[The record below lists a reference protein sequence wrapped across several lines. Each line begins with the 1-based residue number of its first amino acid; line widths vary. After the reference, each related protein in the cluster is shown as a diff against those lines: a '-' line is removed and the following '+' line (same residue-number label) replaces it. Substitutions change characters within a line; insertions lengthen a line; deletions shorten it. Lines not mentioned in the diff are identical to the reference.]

1 MKNKKKTSIIIGI
14 IILLCIGAIIFI
26 LILKNSSGYKTT
38 NDLFKELS
46 KAINNSNIN
55 KIEECYPSFIQK
67 SLPTLSTE
75 SAREFHNK
83 VGDISFDI
91 THENKVDSD
100 ELLNKQNQINSEYNC
115 NIKLEEYDLVTCKY
129 HEGFGETTF
138 EMVKINGKWYLYY
151 GGYLP
156 EPMQYFI
163 EE

>member
-1 MKNKKKTSIIIGI
+1 MKNKKRMFITIGI
-14 IILLCIGAIIFI
+14 ITLLCICVIFFT
-26 LILKNSSGYKTT
+26 LVSKNRSGYNTT
-38 NDLFKELS
+38 DDLLKELS
-46 KAINNSNIN
+46 KAINNPNIDR
-55 KIEECYPSFIQK
+55 IEECYPSFIQK

-75 SAREFHNK
+75 SAKEFHNK
-83 VGDISFDI
+83 VGDVFFDI

-138 EMVKINGKWYLYY
+138 EMVKMNGKWYLYY

-163 EE
+163 E